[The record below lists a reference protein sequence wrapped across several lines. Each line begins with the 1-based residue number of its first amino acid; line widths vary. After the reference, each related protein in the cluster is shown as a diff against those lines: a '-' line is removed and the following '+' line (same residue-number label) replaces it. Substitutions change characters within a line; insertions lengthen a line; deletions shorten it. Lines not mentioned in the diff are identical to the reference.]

1 MKRMKPRPIV
11 LDAILTPIGESK
23 SIILALFFVATLG
36 VLAWHVSRPDE
47 PIYQGKTLSRWL
59 EDFGDNSAYY
69 AAEQAVKQTGTNA
82 VPVIRRM
89 ILRRDGPLKLKLL
102 DLAQKQEFIPFH
114 RKTAKQFHEQ
124 AAMACRMAEPVVRAL
139 LVNDWI
145 RLIERGDY
153 DALSL
158 ADRAESQTGPEAF
171 EPLMRALTNGNP
183 HVVALAMSALAGIP
197 ARSKTIVPALL
208 EKLDDAS
215 PQVRWGAAWSLG
227 ALGQEPQTVIP
238 AILRGLEDRC
248 AQVRL
253 ESIGALERF
262 TNHPSSTVP
271 AFLKALHG
279 DKEEGVQLVAFAALE
294 KIAPE
299 ATAREAMDILRGSN
313 NPSSYLRFHAT
324 EALDRLRK

>member
-1 MKRMKPRPIV
+1 MAPIR
-11 LDAILTPIGESK
+11 K
-23 SIILALFFVATLG
+23 SISIIFAMCFVAILG
-36 VLAWHVSRPDE
+36 VLAWHIARQGE
-47 PIYQGKTLSRWL
+47 PVYQGKTLSRWL
-59 EDFGDNSAYY
+59 EDVGDNSEYY
-69 AAEQAVKQTGTNA
+69 AAEQAVKHTGTNV

-114 RKTAKQFHEQ
+114 LRTARKSHEQ

-158 ADRAESQTGPEAF
+158 ADSAESQTGPEAS

-183 HVVALAMSALAGIP
+183 RVVAFAMSALVGIP
-197 ARSKTIVPALL
+197 AGSKTIVPALL
-208 EKLDDAS
+208 EKLNDAS
-215 PQVRWGAAWSLG
+215 PEVRSTAAWSLG
-227 ALGQEPQTVIP
+227 DLRQEPQTVIP
-238 AILRGLEDRC
+238 AILRGLEDQC

-253 ESIGALERF
+253 ESIAALERF

-271 AFLKALHG
+271 ALLKALHG
-279 DKEEGVQLVAFAALE
+279 DKEEIVQLRAFIALE

-299 ATAREAMDILRGSN
+299 ATASEAMDILRGSN